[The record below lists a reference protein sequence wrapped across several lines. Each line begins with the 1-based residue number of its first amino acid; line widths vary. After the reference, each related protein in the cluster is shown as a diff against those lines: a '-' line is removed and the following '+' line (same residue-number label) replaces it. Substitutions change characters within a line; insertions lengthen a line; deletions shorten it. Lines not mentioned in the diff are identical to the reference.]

1 MPAVLPRSRL
11 LERLTRATRLPVLAV
26 VAQPALGARNLALS
40 VAPER
45 PTKGPERLH
54 LRFALTAMPDRLTL
68 FDAAGGISDPEQ
80 LAP

>member
-1 MPAVLPRSRL
+1 MPAVLPGSCP
-11 LERLTRATRLPVLAV
+11 LERRTRATRLPVLAV

-45 PTKGPERLH
+45 LTKSPERLC

-68 FDAAGGISDPEQ
+68 FDAAGEKSDPEQ
-80 LAP
+80 SAL